1 LHRIGVIS
9 DIHANLPALEKAL
22 EILEEEGVDRIYA
35 CGDIVGYGE
44 SPNECCDRIRSLGCP
59 VAAGNHDWAVAGLT
73 EYEKSHTERAVEG
86 IERTKQVI
94 AKDNLRWLQNLPLY
108 HKEDGMEFVH
118 ASLTKAD
125 QWHYLTRRHSFTD
138 AAWHDVQNNFH
149 ILKGQVCFVG
159 HSHQPTIFLEKRFG
173 RIKVV
178 HPQTA
183 TFELK
188 GRRAIVD
195 TGSVGLPRD
204 ASAKSSLVIYDRR
217 DQVVHFRQFSLEG
230 HDDRLIE
237 SAEKPQSVWQ
247 STKRKI
253 SRIAGMSG

>member
-1 LHRIGVIS
+1 MRRIGVIS
-9 DIHANLPALEKAL
+9 DIHGNLPALEKAL
-22 EILEEEGVDRIYA
+22 DILAKEQVARIFA

-44 SPNECCDRIRSLGCP
+44 SPNECCDRIRSLDCP

-73 EYEKSHTERAVEG
+73 EYKKTHTERAVEG
-86 IERTKQVI
+86 IEQTKRVI
-94 AKDNLRWLQNLPLY
+94 SEDNLRWLHNLPLY

-125 QWHYLTRRHSFTD
+125 QWQYLTRRHSFTD
-138 AAWHDVQNNFH
+138 TAWHDVQNNFQ

-178 HPQTA
+178 HPQSD

-204 ASAKSSLVIYDRR
+204 ASARSSLVIYDSEK
-217 DQVVHFRQFSLEG
+217 QVVHFRQFSLEG
-230 HDDRLIE
+230 HYDRLIE
-237 SAEKPQSVWQ
+237 SVVKPQSVWR
-247 STKRKI
+247 SARRKI
-253 SRIAGMSG
+253 GRMAGTGG